1 MRKARR
7 DGAGQGVRLS
17 AAGCGKGATISDM
30 GDTLTRP
37 AAACRDVMGTLAV
50 RLCTL
55 QEARMASGA
64 VLLLPAGT
72 CPDAGDRYCG
82 WPVVRCCC
90 IREPMIGLPG
100 CERGRAA

>member
-37 AAACRDVMGTLAV
+37 AACRDVMGTLAV

-100 CERGRAA
+100 RERGRAA

>member
-1 MRKARR
+1 
-7 DGAGQGVRLS
+7 
-17 AAGCGKGATISDM
+17 M

-37 AAACRDVMGTLAV
+37 ACRDVMGELAV

-55 QEARMASGA
+55 QEARMATGA

-72 CPDAGDRYCG
+72 CPDTGERYSG

-100 CERGRAA
+100 RGGS